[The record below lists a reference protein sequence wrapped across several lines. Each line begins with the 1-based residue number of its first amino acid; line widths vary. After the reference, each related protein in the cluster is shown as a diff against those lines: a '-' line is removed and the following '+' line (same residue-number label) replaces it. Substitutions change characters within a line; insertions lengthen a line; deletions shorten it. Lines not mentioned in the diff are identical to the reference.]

1 MTAFDNDYSSDKQN
15 YNVSTSEVD
24 LCDHSR
30 FTPIKT
36 VPHNETTNEKRIN
49 TAHTNFKPQVDR
61 EFCAKT
67 HLGSGN
73 GDVNGN
79 PDFDLSG
86 AIVNKTENI
95 SKSSTVEKEVPVS
108 EICKDSSNNNTPS
121 SVSETTNKNSNINV
135 LQNGIGFL
143 NLDSDYKENNRS
155 STSPDIDGASSLFLS
170 SNTCTNNLNTGE
182 SENKFP
188 SKCINSGKEVKQSS
202 QKKLDLEKKVTECEK
217 NKEANCSLKNRPEG
231 KDEQDSFHNK
241 NFVSSDRLSR
251 GDASPIENSN
261 ECGQGSII
269 ENSNNDPSEITSI
282 MSAESGELPQYK
294 VKERLN
300 DPQAL
305 CPDTDHSE
313 NKNTKH
319 SSLNFDS
326 LEGRQKDHVVDLENK
341 TSVDSEEPREAK
353 VTNFADVVSESKP
366 TETGLTSENESL
378 KSNVASETVSIK
390 SDVTKRS
397 KIDLVAKSDKENIES
412 DSQISIGKVCELK
425 NSSSDEEIASPVKRN
440 AGRVIQSDSSE
451 DLDAVTKP
459 VHNVKRRKTGKQK
472 TRERGF
478 SRQEFK
484 RNSSMSF
491 DVDHLAKYQAKFE
504 SIRLTQDASDSE
516 DELPLAKV
524 VSKIRTSPR
533 IKNSR
538 RSDTVTNSL
547 NNSKISDDTNLEDK
561 KADENNTE
569 TKSTFSDDLK
579 KVDSNNES
587 SIVTLN
593 KDSLKDIQQSCGPSK
608 SVKKQRE
615 ARKGPKLGMQNRVV
629 SAEFCDTTSDSED
642 NAESVDTKHIKPE
655 EHSLIEETKHE
666 AVSNEFTENDSILV
680 DNDVAFRKA
689 DSSSPNSIE
698 RNPKSRRSSS
708 QHNIMNN
715 SIVTRKQLHSKST
728 QGRASTLA
736 SRNGSMINK
745 RKPDIMIPS
754 EINDNDP
761 CERTDLNNKKMCSL
775 SDSSDQSPSKLSD
788 TKETKSINSSSRSP
802 SEGACVT
809 PVRRNSRTVDLWQ
822 SGRKQPKSGRS
833 ASLSCDSDSESVRGL
848 SVMQTTRRTRSQSKQ
863 ALKKPSETEETENG
877 KGSGLEVTADCDM
890 DTLDKIGASSV
901 GISRTNTTK
910 TSSCI
915 GHMFIKENIEKRIE
929 NSKHDHCLL
938 VNRGGDVCSD
948 VNTGGE
954 FRIDSKSEKSNSIKE
969 TIGDS
974 TNENGCFN
982 TEMNQM
988 DEIKNGENAEVE
1000 INRDEIIN
1008 NHSSCTEK
1016 TDTSVELATDDG
1028 ENRDNTLM
1036 AVNTNE
1042 TLKDEIANV
1051 KTIDGV
1057 LVLKTNGSCIPVSE
1071 ELDLK
1076 SDAGYNSKSSQKEH
1090 IENDQTLSNSVID
1103 HQKESVNE
1111 LELSE
1116 KSNVNS
1122 SSEIKS
1128 KGVVSLTHDSSS
1140 AFRAVQSGER
1150 LSPSIQNSITAEN
1163 YSGENNKMISVFKE
1177 CSSDIFP
1184 SSNDNKQIGGLDGC
1198 QLSRDE
1204 VSEKS
1209 LGILTLSTKPEYISK
1224 EINGHKSKPNESL
1237 ETKDQQSGA
1246 ISVNAKA
1253 QKIKKAYSLSFI
1265 QSASEKLS
1273 DAVVKD
1279 DKPEGDRTK
1288 GRFSENV
1295 AQDSQNSSNMVFVKT
1310 GVVKEQDSQNSS
1322 NVVFVKTVVVKEQD
1336 SQNSSNVVF
1345 DKTGVV
1351 KEQDSQNSSNVV
1363 FDKTG
1368 VVKEQDSQNSSNVV
1382 LVKTGIVKESDLVTN
1397 VNDETIKTSLTVDAC
1412 DASDCDSLRM
1422 DASAGVE
1429 KQTERLSDPSHAGFS
1444 DSRDTTESRL
1454 STKSRDGTE
1463 SASTV
1468 SKDTTECKESVEF
1481 GNNESRES
1489 SLSSST
1495 LGLKHSQDEDRQPRK
1510 VRIETQT
1517 SFGFWASNGE
1527 QDGERQTAAEEKR
1540 NILEFIPELERED
1553 SKDADSVVDSL
1564 EDSLPPPFLRKQDNG
1579 CDRLQSQG
1587 SVCGNSSEVGDTEL
1601 SSILD
1606 LIQSELRA
1614 SASSP
1619 VHVELF
1625 EVIDPLSPLPVSPVH
1640 DIDYSNTTQIVD
1652 SCAKET
1658 ACKKKGKK
1666 KKKRSQLALKPHNK
1680 PDVLHHVTCKTVNK
1694 QERFKSEVSKR
1705 EMCKS
1710 DIVKQESGRPQ
1721 SPNPED
1727 LTPLTC
1733 GMKRTR
1739 VAHQPKRDAA
1749 VHKLPRFASE
1759 APPDAVAVRPHAAGI
1774 KSRDRTMSGL
1784 KADDE
1789 LTMERSGQAVGIKS
1803 QDRRMSGVKAD
1814 DELTMERSGQAVGIK
1829 SQDRRMSGLKAD
1841 DELTMEKSGQSAG
1854 IKSQNRRTS
1863 GVDADS
1869 EEATMNRSGLAG
1881 RASGFK
1887 PARQRF
1893 VNPFGYFHTGNIL
1906 L

>member
-1 MTAFDNDYSSDKQN
+1 MLLFQNANKETSSEDENEDQEIVTAFDNDYSSDKQN

-24 LCDHSR
+24 LCDQTGGYEHSR

-79 PDFDLSG
+79 PDFNLSG

-121 SVSETTNKNSNINV
+121 TVSETTNKNSNINV

-143 NLDSDYKENNRS
+143 NPDSDYKENNRS

-170 SNTCTNNLNTGE
+170 SNTCTDNLSTGE
-182 SENKFP
+182 SENKFH

-217 NKEANCSLKNRPEG
+217 NNEANCSLKNRTEG

-251 GDASPIENSN
+251 GDANPIENSN
-261 ECGQGSII
+261 ECGKGSII
-269 ENSNNDPSEITSI
+269 ENRNNDDPSEITSI
-282 MSAESGELPQYK
+282 MSAESSELPQYK
-294 VKERLN
+294 VKERDS

-305 CPDTDHSE
+305 CPDTDDSE

-326 LEGRQKDHVVDLENK
+326 SEGRQKGHVVDLENK

-353 VTNFADVVSESKP
+353 VTNFAYVVSESKP
-366 TETGLTSENESL
+366 TETRLTSENEFL

-390 SDVTKRS
+390 SDVTKRT
-397 KIDLVAKSDKENIES
+397 KIDLVAKLDKENIES
-412 DSQISIGKVCELK
+412 DSQISIGKVFELK
-425 NSSSDEEIASPVKRN
+425 NSSSDEEIVSPVKRN
-440 AGRVIQSDSSE
+440 AERVIQSDSSE

-459 VHNVKRRKTGKQK
+459 VHNVKRRKSGKQK

-547 NNSKISDDTNLEDK
+547 NNSKMSDDTNLEDK

-579 KVDSNNES
+579 KVDSNNGCIES

-608 SVKKQRE
+608 SVKKQRA

-642 NAESVDTKHIKPE
+642 NAESVDTKHNKPE
-655 EHSLIEETKHE
+655 EQSLIEETKHE

-728 QGRASTLA
+728 QGRASKLA
-736 SRNGSMINK
+736 SRNRSMINK
-745 RKPDIMIPS
+745 REPDKMIPS
-754 EINDNDP
+754 EINDDDP
-761 CERTDLNNKKMCSL
+761 CERTELNNKKTCSL

-802 SEGACVT
+802 SEGVGVT

-848 SVMQTTRRTRSQSKQ
+848 SVMQTRRRTRSQSKQ

-877 KGSGLEVTADCDM
+877 KGPGLEVTADCDM
-890 DTLDKIGASSV
+890 DTLVKIGASSV
-901 GISRTNTTK
+901 GISRPSTTK

-954 FRIDSKSEKSNSIKE
+954 FGIDNKSEKFSSIKE
-969 TIGDS
+969 MIGDS

-988 DEIKNGENAEVE
+988 NEIKNGENAEMEV
-1000 INRDEIIN
+1000 NRDDIIN
-1008 NHSSCTEK
+1008 DCSSTTEK
-1016 TDTSVELATDDG
+1016 TDISVELATDDG
-1028 ENRDNTLM
+1028 ENRDTTLM
-1036 AVNTNE
+1036 EVNTNE

-1051 KTIDGV
+1051 KTIDGA

-1111 LELSE
+1111 FELSE
-1116 KSNVNS
+1116 KSNVDS

-1128 KGVVSLTHDSSS
+1128 KGVVYLTHDSSS

-1150 LSPSIQNSITAEN
+1150 LSPSIKNRITAKN
-1163 YSGENNKMISVFKE
+1163 YSGENNKMFSVFKE

-1237 ETKDQQSGA
+1237 ETKEQQSGA

-1295 AQDSQNSSNMVFVKT
+1295 AQDSQNSSNVDFDKTDIVKEQDCQNSSNVDFDKT

-1322 NVVFVKTVVVKEQD
+1322 NVVFVKTGIVKEQD
-1336 SQNSSNVVF
+1336 SQNCSNVGLV
-1345 DKTGVV
+1345 KTGI
-1351 KEQDSQNSSNVV
+1351 
-1363 FDKTG
+1363 
-1368 VVKEQDSQNSSNVV
+1368 VKEQDSQNSSNVV

-1429 KQTERLSDPSHAGFS
+1429 KQTERLSDPSLARSS
-1444 DSRDTTESRL
+1444 DSRDTIESRL
-1454 STKSRDGTE
+1454 STESRDGTE

-1510 VRIETQT
+1510 VRIETQM

-1527 QDGERQTAAEEKR
+1527 QDGERQTASEEKR

-1564 EDSLPPPFLRKQDNG
+1564 EDSLPPPSFLRKQDNG

-1680 PDVLHHVTCKTVNK
+1680 PDILHQVTRETVNK

-1774 KSRDRTMSGL
+1774 KS
-1784 KADDE
+1784 
-1789 LTMERSGQAVGIKS
+1789 

-1814 DELTMERSGQAVGIK
+1814 DDLTMERVGQA
-1829 SQDRRMSGLKAD
+1829 D
-1841 DELTMEKSGQSAG
+1841 G

-1863 GVDADS
+1863 GVIADS
-1869 EEATMNRSGLAG
+1869 EEATVNRSGLAG

-1893 VNPFGYFHTGNIL
+1893 VNPFG
-1906 L
+1906 